1 MKKLLLTGDSLSL
14 KDLVHFARR
23 LGPPTVLEI
32 TPEAEN
38 RVAEAAR
45 WIGGQVESGRAIYG
59 VTTGFGS
66 NQDKIINPEDA
77 KTLQQ
82 NLIISHAVGYGPD
95 LAEDIMRG
103 AIVLR
108 VNTLLKGHS
117 GITPETVQF
126 FIDML
131 NDHVYPAVPAK
142 GSLGASGDLAPLS
155 HMVLPLLGRGAV
167 YRQGQKITAAQWLDE
182 TGRKPHSLTYKEGLA
197 LNNGTPVMTAVGA
210 FALYDARKLL
220 HYATMSAALTGEAL
234 LARSSFLHPK
244 VHRLRTAPRVRG
256 QERVAGRLRQFFQGS
271 KLIDYPFPLANAADD
286 HVPYPV
292 GRREIVQNAYSIRC
306 IPQVH
311 GAVANAVEHVTDVV
325 EMELNAVT
333 DNPLIFTDSEEVV
346 SAGNFHGEPL
356 ALPLEYLKVAVAEL
370 GSIAERRL
378 YKLTDQHLNEGLP
391 AYLSQGKPGLNSG
404 VMIVQY
410 VAASLVAENKVLCH
424 PAAVDSIPTS
434 ENFEDHVS
442 MGGLS
447 AYHALQV
454 AENVQRII
462 ASELFAA
469 FQAVSIRL
477 RQLGFSQDDYSP
489 LGAGT
494 AAVMRCIAQAGIRP
508 YVEDEWFY
516 EHLNVVSNLL
526 KGEKL
531 LQAVDEAVGPCR
543 DREEKP

>member
-1 MKKLLLTGDSLSL
+1 MKKLVLHGDCLTLQ
-14 KDLVHFARR
+14 DLVRFSRR
-23 LGPPTVLEI
+23 LGPPAILEI
-32 TPEAEN
+32 APEAEIK
-38 RVAEAAR
+38 VTEAAK
-45 WIGGQVESGRAIYG
+45 WIEGQVKSGRAIYG

-66 NQDKIINPEDA
+66 NQDKIIDPEDA
-77 KTLQQ
+77 ETLQK
-82 NLIISHAVGYGPD
+82 NLIISHAVGFGPD
-95 LAEDIMRG
+95 LEEDIVRG

-117 GITPETVQF
+117 GITAETVQF

-155 HMVLPLLGRGAV
+155 HMVLPLLGRGHV
-167 YRQGQKITAAQWLDE
+167 YRRGVKMTSMQWLDDS
-182 TGRKPHSLTYKEGLA
+182 GHKPQTLTYKEGLA

-210 FALYDARKLL
+210 FALYDAKKLL
-220 HYATMSAALTGEAL
+220 QYATMSAALTCEAL

-244 VHRLRTAPRVRG
+244 VHRLRTAPKVKG
-256 QERVAGRLRQFFQGS
+256 QEKAAGRLRQFFKDS
-271 KLIDYPFPLANAADD
+271 KLIDYPFPDSSKENDNA
-286 HVPYPV
+286 PYPT
-292 GRREIVQNAYSIRC
+292 GRREIVQNAYSVRC

-311 GAVANAVEHVTDVV
+311 GAASNAIEHVTDVV

-333 DNPLIFTDSEEVV
+333 DNPLIFVDSDEVV

-356 ALPLEYLKVAVAEL
+356 ALPLEYLKIAVAEL

-442 MGGLS
+442 MGSLS

-454 AENVQRII
+454 AENVHRII

-477 RQLGFSQDDYSP
+477 RQLGYDEDDYSP
-489 LGAGT
+489 LGQGS
-494 AAVMRCIAQAGIRP
+494 AAVMQCISEAGIKP
-508 YVEDEWFY
+508 YVGDEWFY
-516 EHLNVVSNLL
+516 EQLNVMSNLL

-531 LQAVDEAVGPCR
+531 LQAVDEAVGPCK
-543 DREEKP
+543 D